1 MASGDCDE
9 ALKTIVGRA
18 AQNLGYDNVKAEQMK
33 VVASVVHGRDVFAVL
48 PTGFGK
54 SFCYSVL
61 PYVYDQLYPGMQQS
75 IILVV
80 TPLTA
85 IMKDVTWLA
94 TPAMPTKITSTLRN

>member
-1 MASGDCDE
+1 MGVTSRIWSASDDCDE

-85 IMKDVTWLA
+85 IMKDQVYL
-94 TPAMPTKITSTLRN
+94 